1 MLSNLRDYQDGS
13 GSEDNKSTES
23 WSTKIV
29 SFQLTFAAFLLFTAS
44 FTFIG
49 ILSAPMLTQ
58 FDEAQN
64 NKQLE
69 YSNPLLQI
77 TYLPFYSSAAVF
89 TVLNFLVYGTFI
101 GIINCVRYMRYG
113 VCNSN
118 DYYTQE

>member
-1 MLSNLRDYQDGS
+1 MDDSLMKDQLASGGANKQQFYSSSLHLDTENSYDAGQNAYMLSNLRDYQDGN

-23 WSTKIV
+23 WSSKIV

-58 FDEAQN
+58 FDEAQK

-69 YSNPLLQI
+69 
-77 TYLPFYSSAAVF
+77 
-89 TVLNFLVYGTFI
+89 
-101 GIINCVRYMRYG
+101 
-113 VCNSN
+113 
-118 DYYTQE
+118 